1 MTDVAGRATLLVEL
15 VRLIVLIGIETEI
28 ETETEN
34 GTATATV
41 AMTVT
46 VTKDMIEVRT
56 RKGRGNVTRID
67 ETNDGT
73 IDVLTTAGKTWTN
86 DKRAKRSP
94 AVIT

>member
-1 MTDVAGRATLLVEL
+1 MITVVQGMTID
-15 VRLIVLIGIETEI
+15 

-34 GTATATV
+34 GTATV
-41 AMTVT
+41 AMT

-56 RKGRGNVTRID
+56 RKGRGIVTRID